1 MFISGVSLRIG
12 ITISDTLR
20 VYQCMKKQL
29 VFMALVLTTLTII
42 PVYAKPDLALNI
54 DPEPAYG
61 QMWAFETYFLNITVM
76 GLNISEYSGYDLS
89 GRFIAD
95 GIVKWRGTGQYQ
107 HGAGVTGYSYILDDE
122 VLTLNTSIEEPSFK
136 HNLTLSQDAF
146 LYGMKPFENVEILL
160 NFDVFFEVNND
171 TGVEIGPQLG
181 SVSSSYIMID
191 DDKTDYLEDK
201 LLEMDVEVHAA
212 TGAPGLPN
220 FNRTKYESMITA
232 MNSSIHSGDYLR
244 AQDQWER
251 WDDKDRLRM
260 LNAFS
265 SQVESRVIELQ
276 DLEIELQSLE
286 TELDEH
292 ETELEL
298 AQIEYNLLEDK
309 YFAVIT
315 NNQRTISELEST
327 KQGLTTSITGIFL
340 SAIIF
345 YFLGRRSKYKD
356 ED

>member
-1 MFISGVSLRIG
+1 MRK
-12 ITISDTLR
+12 R
-20 VYQCMKKQL
+20 L
-29 VFMALVLTTLTII
+29 VFVALVLTALTIAPI
-42 PVYAKPDLALNI
+42 YAKPDLVLNL
-54 DPEPAYG
+54 DPVPAYD
-61 QMWAFETYFLNITVM
+61 QMWAFETYLVNITVI

-89 GRFIAD
+89 GRVIAD
-95 GIVKWRGTGQYQ
+95 GIVRWRGTGQYQ

-136 HNLTLSQDAF
+136 LNITLSQDAF
-146 LYGMKPFENVEILL
+146 LYGMKPFENVEIML

-171 TGVEIGPQLG
+171 TGVKFGPQLG

-201 LLEMDVEVHAA
+201 LLEMDLEVHAA

-220 FNRTKYESMITA
+220 FNRTKYESMLSA
-232 MNSSIHSGDYLR
+232 MNASIHSGDYLS

-251 WDDKDRLRM
+251 WDDKDRLGM

-265 SQVESRVIELQ
+265 REVESRVDELQ
-276 DLEIELQSLE
+276 DLEIELQNLE

-309 YFAVIT
+309 YFALIT

-340 SAIIF
+340 SAILF
-345 YFLGRRSKYKD
+345 FFLGKRGKYTG